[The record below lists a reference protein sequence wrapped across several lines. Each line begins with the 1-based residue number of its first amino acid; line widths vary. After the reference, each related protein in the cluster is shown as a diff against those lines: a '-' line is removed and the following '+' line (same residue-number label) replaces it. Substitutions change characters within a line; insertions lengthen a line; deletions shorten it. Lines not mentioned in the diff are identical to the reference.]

1 MLRQQNQTNKTI
13 IKLLVNSFYGRLGLN
28 KKLNITH
35 ISQDKPVDEFLQLNS
50 FFLKNSEINQKNFK
64 SNIIAASIITSRA
77 RIKLFKA
84 FHYLQTEQ
92 CGELLYCDTD
102 SIIIAFPKSIIIEN
116 KKLPHEIYFDTSKND
131 TEIDEAVFVAPKF
144 YALRFKN
151 HPLRTYNDVIKIK
164 GVTDTS
170 ISFDEIK
177 TAFQTN
183 KPILLTKRSLFK
195 NNHME
200 YTIETSKIE
209 ISTNNYSKR
218 Q

>member
-1 MLRQQNQTNKTI
+1 MI

-28 KKLNITH
+28 KKLNITY
-35 ISQDKPVDEFLQLNS
+35 INRNKPINEFDEFLQLNS

-64 SNIIAASIITSRA
+64 SNIIAAAIITSRA

-84 FHYLQTEQ
+84 FNFLQFNYG
-92 CGELLYCDTD
+92 GELLYCDTD
-102 SIIIAFPKSIIIEN
+102 SIIMAFQKSIFIEN
-116 KKLPHEIYFDTSKND
+116 QKLPYEIYFDTSKND
-131 TEIDEAVFVAPKF
+131 TIIEEAVFIAPKF

-151 HPLRTYNDVIKIK
+151 NKLGTYNDIIKIK

-170 ISFDEIK
+170 ISFEQIK
-177 TAFQTN
+177 TAFLTN
-183 KPILLTKRSLFK
+183 KPITLFKRSLFK
-195 NNHME
+195 NNHIE